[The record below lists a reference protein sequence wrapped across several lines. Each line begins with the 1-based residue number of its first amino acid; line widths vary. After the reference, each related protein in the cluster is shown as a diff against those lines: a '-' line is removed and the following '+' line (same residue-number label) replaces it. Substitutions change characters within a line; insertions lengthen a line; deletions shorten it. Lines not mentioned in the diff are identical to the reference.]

1 MLAEARRWLEE
12 ARHDLQVV
20 RTLLQGRH
28 YAAACFYSQQ
38 AAEKAL
44 KGFLYANYE
53 RPPLTHSVQELIE
66 QCMKLSPNLAVL
78 QEKAAVLDQY
88 SIPTRYPDAL
98 PAPRIPS
105 RSFTATQ
112 AREARRFSEE
122 IVNSVEAIVASRGR
136 EGG

>member
-1 MLAEARRWLEE
+1 
-12 ARHDLQVV
+12 
-20 RTLLQGRH
+20 
-28 YAAACFYSQQ
+28 
-38 AAEKAL
+38 
-44 KGFLYANYE
+44 
-53 RPPLTHSVQELIE
+53 
-66 QCMKLSPNLAVL
+66 MKLSPNLAVL
-78 QEKAAVLDQY
+78 QEKVAVLDQY

-122 IVNSVEAIVASRGR
+122 IVNAVEAIVASRGR

>member
-1 MLAEARRWLEE
+1 MKRVVMLAEARRWLEE

-53 RPPLTHSVQELIE
+53 RPPLTHSVQELVE
-66 QCMKLSPNLAVL
+66 QCMKLWW
-78 QEKAAVLDQY
+78 
-88 SIPTRYPDAL
+88 
-98 PAPRIPS
+98 
-105 RSFTATQ
+105 RSTC
-112 AREARRFSEE
+112 
-122 IVNSVEAIVASRGR
+122 N
-136 EGG
+136 

>member
-44 KGFLYANYE
+44 KGFLYANYK

-78 QEKAAVLDQY
+78 QEKAA
-88 SIPTRYPDAL
+88 PTRYPDAL

-122 IVNSVEAIVASRGR
+122 IVNAVEAIVASRGR

>member
-44 KGFLYANYE
+44 KGFLYANYK
-53 RPPLTHSVQELIE
+53 RPPLTHSVQELVE

-98 PAPRIPS
+98 PAPHIITES
-105 RSFTATQ
+105 EFYGDSSKGGQ
-112 AREARRFSEE
+112 AFLGRNRERGG
-122 IVNSVEAIVASRGR
+122 IVASRDR